1 MFRNA
6 SRVAM
11 VVLGSAALAATAAL
25 PASADGHH
33 RHAPQRWRSAV
44 VLGQIQYDSPGR
56 DDRSNRS
63 LNAEWVTVRNTGRT
77 PINLKGWSLSDK
89 SGHDY
94 RFGNLRLAG
103 HSQVRVHTGHG
114 QDNRW
119 EVYQDR
125 RNYVW
130 DNDHDHATLRNDH
143 RRVVD
148 QVRWGH
154 GHRR

>member
-11 VVLGSAALAATAAL
+11 AVLGSAALAATAAL

-33 RHAPQRWRSAV
+33 RHTPQRWRSAV
-44 VLGQIQYDSPGR
+44 VLGTIQYDSPGR

-77 PINLKGWSLSDK
+77 PVNIKGWSLSDK
-89 SGHDY
+89 SGHTY

-103 HSQVRVHTGHG
+103 HSQVRVHTGYGH
-114 QDNRW
+114 DNRW
-119 EVYQDR
+119 DVYQDR

-130 DNDHDHATLRNDH
+130 DNNRDTATLRNDH

-148 QVRWGH
+148 QERWGH
-154 GHRR
+154 GHRH